1 MALWQVVAPDKE
13 RVVLC
18 EGYIRHELKHGSYVR
33 SEKIVQMFPEFFI
46 RVLDPEEVTVKPEQT
61 YDQLVED
68 TPKIE
73 QANKE
78 QKEKEKKKAGSKK
91 KDK

>member
-1 MALWQVVAPDKE
+1 
-13 RVVLC
+13 
-18 EGYIRHELKHGSYVR
+18 
-33 SEKIVQMFPEFFI
+33 MFPEFFI